1 VVEASLYS
9 SLCLC
14 VDNMGCGAPF
24 TRSPAN
30 SENTPDDTGR
40 PTTPKTSPSKGLIYF
55 YFFSFF
61 SKESETV

>member
-14 VDNMGCGAPF
+14 ADNMGCGAPF
-24 TRSPAN
+24 TRSPDN
-30 SENTPDDTGR
+30 SENTPNDTER
-40 PTTPKTSPSKGLIYF
+40 QTTPKRRASKGLIYF

-61 SKESETV
+61 FK

>member
-1 VVEASLYS
+1 
-9 SLCLC
+9 
-14 VDNMGCGAPF
+14 MGCGAPF